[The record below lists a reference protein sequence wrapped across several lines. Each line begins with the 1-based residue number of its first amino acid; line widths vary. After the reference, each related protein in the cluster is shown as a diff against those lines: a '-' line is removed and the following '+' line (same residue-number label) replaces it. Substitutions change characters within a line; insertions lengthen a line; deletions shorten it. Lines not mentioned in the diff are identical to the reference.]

1 MSLTAPGRALR
12 RHRFAQAGTLSVALA
27 LTLTACGGQSEP
39 AESSTTSPSSAKPAV
54 ETSAPA
60 STSETA
66 GVSSSP
72 AAKTSG
78 SGEYVPASADG
89 PAQNVPKPK
98 MPAAMKEET
107 KEGAEAAIRYFWDVH
122 YYAEQTG
129 DTELLDS
136 LYSEYCEFCQ
146 FSSNDLQMIY
156 KDGGWYTGTEVQI
169 DSILTHRSETG
180 YVSTLLVTTGTGTG
194 YTKGGVVPENGDVEA
209 ASKQPWI
216 AEVSFNPESS
226 HWIVDEMSYEG
237 SIGSN

>member
-1 MSLTAPGRALR
+1 MSLTALGRALR
-12 RHRFAQAGTLSVALA
+12 RHRFAQAGTLNVALA
-27 LTLTACGGQSEP
+27 LALTACGGQSEP
-39 AESSTTSPSSAKPAV
+39 AESSTTSPSFAKPAV

-72 AAKTSG
+72 TATTSE
-78 SGEYVPASADG
+78 SGEYVP
-89 PAQNVPKPK
+89 KPE

-107 KEGAEAAIRYFWDVH
+107 EEGAEAAIGYFWDVH

-180 YVSTLLVTTGTGTG
+180 YVSTLLVTTDTGTG

-209 ASKQPWI
+209 DSKQPWI

-226 HWIVDEMSYEG
+226 HWIVDEISYEG